1 MKIHEH
7 IHWRIATRYYL
18 TGVSLDIPM
27 GVLLPVG
34 WIEFRHGQ

>member
-1 MKIHEH
+1 MKVHER

-18 TGVSLDIPM
+18 TNPYNEDIPM

-34 WIEFRHGQ
+34 WIEFTYG